1 MACQFNTVR
10 TRQHA
15 PVLEHGSVGRKNGGV
30 AVAYITPSPIRRHNA
45 NLVLNFICSFQRS
58 KIGNAANAKSETAE
72 ITRWNK
78 RVEALARLGSCFTRL
93 REDNSKELATG
104 EALSRL
110 GVIPGGLDWN
120 ALNNPKHCK
129 DNVGDNQC
137 HDRGLKRT
145 YHFFRDR

>member
-1 MACQFNTVR
+1 MGQSRVCIERGGTFPGETRGRGSDGQFNTVR

-58 KIGNAANAKSETAE
+58 KMGNPANAKSETAE

-78 RVEALARLGSCFTRL
+78 HGKILA
-93 REDNSKELATG
+93 
-104 EALSRL
+104 
-110 GVIPGGLDWN
+110 
-120 ALNNPKHCK
+120 
-129 DNVGDNQC
+129 
-137 HDRGLKRT
+137 
-145 YHFFRDR
+145 